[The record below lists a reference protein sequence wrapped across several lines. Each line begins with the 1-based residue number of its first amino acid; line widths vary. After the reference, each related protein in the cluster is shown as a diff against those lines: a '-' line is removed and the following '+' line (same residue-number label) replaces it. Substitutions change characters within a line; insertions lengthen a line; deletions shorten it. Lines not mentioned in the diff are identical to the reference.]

1 MSMAN
6 SIPRPYA
13 SFPLL
18 AMCGLRVLAQT
29 SEPSPI
35 SLDAE
40 SSSFDRQNNTVEFTA
55 LSITQD
61 QMQIRADHAVAS
73 ALDFEQ
79 SDWRF
84 TGNVVLTFESATIEA
99 DSAEI
104 VFVAHQLQSAELLG
118 APATF
123 EDTSQAAEDPIRGG
137 ATQLS
142 YDNVGR
148 VMHMSQSAW
157 LTQGL
162 NEFRGCD
169 LIYDLDQETITSG
182 SSECGEPVVIT
193 ILPPAGENRDESSST
208 P

>member
-1 MSMAN
+1 
-6 SIPRPYA
+6 
-13 SFPLL
+13 
-18 AMCGLRVLAQT
+18 MCGLRVLAQT